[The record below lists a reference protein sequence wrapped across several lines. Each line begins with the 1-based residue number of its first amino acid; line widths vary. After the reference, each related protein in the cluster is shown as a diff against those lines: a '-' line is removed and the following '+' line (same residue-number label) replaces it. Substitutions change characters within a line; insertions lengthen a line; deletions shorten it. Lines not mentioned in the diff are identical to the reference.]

1 LENTQKQREGFI
13 MKRFLTVFMAAA
25 ILAVCGAAFADDS
38 ASLSNN
44 KKRTIFG
51 IGFFPGV
58 PNSTNTYN
66 VYGLKLGVPAVG
78 GDQAWVCGQ
87 EASILYSS
95 TMFIKGCQ
103 ATLAGPAIASSMQG
117 LQAATGPAIA
127 RNVIGAQASPLT
139 ICGGTG
145 YGVQASAV
153 SIANSF
159 YGFQAGAVNIAT
171 SNLDGFQF
179 GAVNVVDEEFH
190 GLQAG
195 AVNVMTGRNRG
206 LQLGVVNVAT
216 QGGWQLGGICI
227 NPKSKLPIMIL
238 VNYAESDYVPLA
250 ERKSGE
256 K

>member
-1 LENTQKQREGFI
+1 
-13 MKRFLTVFMAAA
+13 M
-25 ILAVCGAAFADDS
+25 
-38 ASLSNN
+38 
-44 KKRTIFG
+44 
-51 IGFFPGV
+51 
-58 PNSTNTYN
+58 
-66 VYGLKLGVPAVG
+66 
-78 GDQAWVCGQ
+78 
-87 EASILYSS
+87 
-95 TMFIKGCQ
+95 
-103 ATLAGPAIASSMQG
+103 
-117 LQAATGPAIA
+117 
-127 RNVIGAQASPLT
+127 
-139 ICGGTG
+139 
-145 YGVQASAV
+145 QASAV
-153 SIANSF
+153 SIAHSF